1 MQNMGKKFI
10 RGAVIGG
17 VIVFLWCLLSWMLFP
32 WHTQMFKQFADEES
46 VAEVI
51 RNNTSDS
58 GIYLLPNT
66 FAYHAGTSDD
76 TVQAGLM
83 MRHSGPTMFA
93 SIQVNGMSHLSVRP
107 FVIALLLQVVG
118 AAIVTWMVLQTKL
131 RFKEK
136 VVFVTLYGVAVGLLG
151 ILPAWNWWA
160 FSPAYTLYLFTNLVV
175 GWFLAGLAIAKICKT

>member
-32 WHTQMFKQFADEES
+32 WHKQMFKQFEDERS

-51 RNNTSDS
+51 CNNASAS

-66 FAYHAGTSDD
+66 FAYDTATADD
-76 TVQAGLM
+76 TVQSGLM
-83 MRHSGPTMFA
+83 MMHNGPTMFA
-93 SIQVNGMSHLSVRP
+93 SVQVNGMPQTTARP
-107 FVIALLLQVVG
+107 FVVSLLLQVVG

-131 RFKEK
+131 RFKQK
-136 VVFVTLYGVAVGLLG
+136 VVFVTLYGIAVGLLG
-151 ILPAWNWWA
+151 VLPAWNWWA
-160 FSPAYTLYLFTNLVV
+160 FSPIYTLYLFANLVI